1 MHVDELPPSDPEMDR
16 AVSPEVADRWTMARM
31 SGLFF
36 GSAPMS
42 NLLPMWNAWYSL
54 SMQAA
59 RLAWDAQGVV
69 ALRCMQVARGGV
81 WGRQSEM
88 HRMVTEKIA
97 AVAEAQAAAAT
108 AAMPGGG
115 HQVAKKALGV
125 YKKRVRHNKQR
136 LTRKI
141 RK

>member
-1 MHVDELPPSDPEMDR
+1 MHVDELPPS
-16 AVSPEVADRWTMARM
+16 ARM

-36 GSAPMS
+36 GSAPML

-69 ALRCMQVARGGV
+69 ALRCMQAARGSV
-81 WGRQSEM
+81 WGRQSEDASYNQ
-88 HRMVTEKIA
+88 KIA
-97 AVAEAQAAAAT
+97 TVAEEQAAAAT
-108 AAMPGGG
+108 ATTPGGG